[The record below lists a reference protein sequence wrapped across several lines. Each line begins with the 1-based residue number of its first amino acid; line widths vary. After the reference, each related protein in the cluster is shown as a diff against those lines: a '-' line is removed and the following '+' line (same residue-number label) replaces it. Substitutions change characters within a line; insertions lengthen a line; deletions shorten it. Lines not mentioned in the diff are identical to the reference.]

1 MKKENDSLKIQ
12 SVELKLSPLEMHG
25 NGFNKFSNPTEE
37 IEASLKLL
45 AEMKI

>member
-1 MKKENDSLKIQ
+1 MKKENDVLKIQ
-12 SVELKLSPLEMHG
+12 AVELKLSPLEMHG
-25 NGFNKFSNPTEE
+25 NGFNKILSPTEE